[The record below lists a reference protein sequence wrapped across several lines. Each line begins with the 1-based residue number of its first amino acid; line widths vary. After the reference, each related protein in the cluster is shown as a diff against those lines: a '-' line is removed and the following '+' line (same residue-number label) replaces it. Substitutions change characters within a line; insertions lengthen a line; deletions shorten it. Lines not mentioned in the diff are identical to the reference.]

1 MKMNRR
7 EFLSN
12 SLATVALGFVGGC
25 ATVGDAV
32 GCVYPGWKPGELD
45 IHFIHT
51 GTSENTFMIFPDGTT
66 MLLDCG
72 HVKKRKPGYAEAL
85 PPMPSGER
93 RAGEWVGRYIK
104 RLIPQHDA
112 GT

>member
-12 SLATVALGFVGGC
+12 SLATAALGVVGGC

-45 IHFIHT
+45 IHFIHS

-72 HVKKRKPGYAEAL
+72 HVK
-85 PPMPSGER
+85 
-93 RAGEWVGRYIK
+93 
-104 RLIPQHDA
+104 
-112 GT
+112 